1 MDNILDKLDIIDD
14 ETHDWDNW
22 SLEQKKRLLEL
33 YFTICKKEAH
43 IFDLIYRH
51 HPCDSWED
59 IFRDYSTRDL
69 HDKAQGVEI
78 AIQGITEEMEEAK
91 SNKQKSA

>member
-33 YFTICKKEAH
+33 YFTICV
-43 IFDLIYRH
+43 
-51 HPCDSWED
+51 CD
-59 IFRDYSTRDL
+59 
-69 HDKAQGVEI
+69 G
-78 AIQGITEEMEEAK
+78 
-91 SNKQKSA
+91 